1 MNKKNANFTLFV
13 LFLLFITFLAILPI
27 KISSN
32 LKREIIESKEKQI
45 ELIRNNLS
53 LITKLINISKG
64 YLIHNE
70 EALKNIITINILA
83 KEQPTNINEI
93 YTNQSKLLNIT
104 MKIVKDSKQQLPLL
118 ANNEFKEISTAL
130 ENLHKQFN
138 EEKRICNTKSKK
150 LLKFTKLPIY
160 KEIIKIENISQIICS
175 DNLIGIKN

>member
-83 KEQPTNINEI
+83 KEQPTNINDI

-104 MKIVKDSKQQLPLL
+104 MKIVKDSKQQLKL
-118 ANNEFKEISTAL
+118 F
-130 ENLHKQFN
+130 FN
-138 EEKRICNTKSKK
+138 I
-150 LLKFTKLPIY
+150 
-160 KEIIKIENISQIICS
+160 
-175 DNLIGIKN
+175 D

>member
-1 MNKKNANFTLFV
+1 
-13 LFLLFITFLAILPI
+13 
-27 KISSN
+27 
-32 LKREIIESKEKQI
+32 
-45 ELIRNNLS
+45 
-53 LITKLINISKG
+53 
-64 YLIHNE
+64 
-70 EALKNIITINILA
+70 
-83 KEQPTNINEI
+83 
-93 YTNQSKLLNIT
+93 